1 MFDEWENELKLYK
14 SASLRENSEQQL
26 GETRERYGSLMS
38 SMRQVEK
45 RMDPV
50 LQAFEDQVLFLKHNL
65 NAQAIG
71 ALEGELGQ
79 IRQNVDSLIRD
90 MEASIAESE
99 VFIKQFR

>member
-1 MFDEWENELKLYK
+1 M
-14 SASLRENSEQQL
+14 
-26 GETRERYGSLMS
+26 G

-90 MEASIAESE
+90 MEASIVESE
-99 VFIKQFR
+99 AFIKQFR

>member
-1 MFDEWENELKLYK
+1 MFDEWEDELKLYK
-14 SASLRENSEQQL
+14 SAALRENSERQL
-26 GETRERYGSLMS
+26 DETRERYSSLMS

-45 RMDPV
+45 RMGPV

-99 VFIKQFR
+99 AFIKQFR